1 MGVSIGRKPITER
14 RFDTIADRMSDDA
27 AYRELLHRAREQTLL
42 GSCATL
48 LEWDEDVCMPEGG
61 AEHRAEQQA
70 LVARL
75 LHIQA
80 TDPRLGDLL
89 AEAEARLGP
98 RLAPGDPAA
107 VNLRELR
114 EEYEKAQRL
123 PASLVEDLARVTTL
137 AYEAWRSARED
148 HDARPFL
155 PWLDRVV
162 KLKQA
167 EADCLARGR
176 DRYDA
181 LLDEWEPGLTWVTLG
196 PMLARLRATVGP
208 LLDRATS
215 RGTPVPAVLT
225 RPVDVGLQ
233 AEVAREVAQW
243 LGFDLAGGRLDEA
256 MHPSTIRVGP
266 GDVRLTTRFRPEA
279 FTAGLFA
286 TLHELG
292 HGLYEQY
299 LPGEHFGAPVGEAPS
314 LGLHESQARLV
325 ENHLG
330 RSRPFWQH
338 IWPRLAP
345 RFGAAFE
352 DVAAE
357 DVWRAVNH
365 PRRDTDRITADELS
379 YDLHIHVRVDLE
391 RALVNGAL
399 VAPELPAAW
408 AEAYRRILDVTPSDD
423 LAGCLQD
430 GHWAEG
436 MFGFFPTYTI
446 GNAIA
451 AQLMRQLRE
460 ETPALDEALAAG
472 DAEPLFAF
480 LRDRVHRLGSLLTT
494 AEVVKRATGAPLSI
508 EPLIA
513 HLTAKAALWA

>member
-1 MGVSIGRKPITER
+1 
-14 RFDTIADRMSDDA
+14 MSADA
-27 AYRELLHRAREQTLL
+27 AYLELLHRAREQTILA
-42 GSCATL
+42 SCATL
-48 LEWDEDVCMPEGG
+48 LEWDADVHMPEGG

-75 LHIQA
+75 LHVQA

-89 AEAEARLGP
+89 AEAELKLGTRLT
-98 RLAPGDPAA
+98 PGDPAA

-114 EEYEKAQRL
+114 EEYEKARLL

-137 AYEAWRSARED
+137 SYEAWRGAREER
-148 HDARPFL
+148 DARAFL
-155 PWLDRVV
+155 PWLQRVV
-162 KLKQA
+162 ALKQA

-181 LLDEWEPGLTWVTLG
+181 LLDEWEPGLTWATLR
-196 PMLARLRATVGP
+196 PIFVRLRAAVGP
-208 LLDRATS
+208 LLDRAIDRS
-215 RGTPVPAVLT
+215 GPPPELLS
-225 RPVDVGLQ
+225 RPVDVRLQ
-233 AEVAREVAQW
+233 AEVAREVAEW
-243 LGFDLAGGRLDEA
+243 VGFDFACGRLDEA
-256 MHPSTIRVGP
+256 AHPSTIRVGP
-266 GDVRLTTRFRPEA
+266 GDVRLTTHFQPEA
-279 FTAGLFA
+279 FTAGVLA

-330 RSRPFWQH
+330 RSASFWRH
-338 IWPRLAP
+338 LWPRLAP
-345 RFGAAFE
+345 RLGAAFAGITA
-352 DVAAE
+352 DQ
-357 DVWRAVNH
+357 VWRAVNH
-365 PRRDTDRITADELS
+365 PRRDPDRITADELS

-391 RALVNGAL
+391 RALVGGTL
-399 VAPELPAAW
+399 VASELPGAW
-408 AEAYRRILDVTPSDD
+408 AEAYRRLLGVTPPDD

-436 MFGFFPTYTI
+436 MFGFFPTYTL

-451 AQLMRQLRE
+451 AQLMQTLRR
-460 ETPALDEALAAG
+460 ETPRLDDALAAG
-472 DAEPLFAF
+472 DPAPLFAF
-480 LRDRVHRLGSLLTT
+480 LRERVHRLGSLFSTP
-494 AEVVKRATGAPLSI
+494 EVVERATGAPLSV

-513 HLTAKAALWA
+513 HLTAKAVLWT

>member
-1 MGVSIGRKPITER
+1 
-14 RFDTIADRMSDDA
+14 MSAEA
-27 AYRELLHRAREQTLL
+27 AYLELLHRAREQTLL
-42 GSCATL
+42 ASCATL
-48 LEWDEDVCMPEGG
+48 LEWDADVHMPEGG

-75 LHIQA
+75 LHVQA

-89 AEAEARLGP
+89 AEAELKLGA

-114 EEYEKAQRL
+114 EEYEKARLL
-123 PASLVEDLARVTTL
+123 PASLVEDVARVTTL
-137 AYEAWRSARED
+137 SYEAWRAARED
-148 HDARPFL
+148 RDARAFL
-155 PWLDRVV
+155 PWLGRVV
-162 KLKQA
+162 SLKQA

-176 DRYDA
+176 DRYDV
-181 LLDEWEPGLTWVTLG
+181 LLDEWEPGLTWATLG
-196 PMLARLRATVGP
+196 PMFVRLRAAVGP
-208 LLDRATS
+208 LLDRAIGRS
-215 RGTPVPAVLT
+215 GPPPEFLT
-225 RPVDVGLQ
+225 RPVDVRLQ
-233 AEVAREVAQW
+233 AEVAREVAEW
-243 LGFDLAGGRLDEA
+243 LGFDFTGGRLDEA
-256 MHPSTIRVGP
+256 VHPSTIRVGP
-266 GDVRLTTRFRPEA
+266 GDVRLTTRFQPEA
-279 FTAGLFA
+279 FASGLLA

-330 RSRPFWQH
+330 RSGPFWRH
-338 IWPRLAP
+338 LWPRLGP
-345 RFGAAFE
+345 RLGAAFAGITA
-352 DVAAE
+352 D

-365 PRRDTDRITADELS
+365 PRRDAHRISADELS
-379 YDLHIHVRVDLE
+379 YDLHIHVRADLE
-391 RALVNGAL
+391 RALVQGTLA
-399 VAPELPAAW
+399 VSELPAAW
-408 AEAYRRILDVTPSDD
+408 AEAYRRLLGVTPPDD

-436 MFGFFPTYTI
+436 MFGFFPTYTL

-451 AQLMRQLRE
+451 AQLMQTLRG
-460 ETPALDEALAAG
+460 ETPALDDALAAG
-472 DAEPLFAF
+472 DPAPLLAF
-480 LRDRVHRLGSLLTT
+480 LRERVHRLGSLFST
-494 AEVVKRATGAPLSI
+494 AEVVERATGAPVSV

>member
-1 MGVSIGRKPITER
+1 
-14 RFDTIADRMSDDA
+14 MSDDA
-27 AYRELLHRAREQTLL
+27 AYLELIHRSREHTLL

-48 LEWDEDVCMPEGG
+48 LDWDTDTCMPDGG

-70 LVARL
+70 LLARL
-75 LHIQA
+75 LHAQA

-89 AEAEARLGP
+89 VEAEARLGP
-98 RLAPGDPAA
+98 RLDPGGPAA

-114 EEYEKAQRL
+114 DEYEKARL
-123 PASLVEDLARVTTL
+123 MPASLVEDLARVTTL
-137 AYEAWRSARED
+137 AYDAWQSARED
-148 HDARPFL
+148 RDARPFL

-162 KLKQA
+162 ALKQA

-181 LLDEWEPGLTWVTLG
+181 LLDEWEPGLAWATLE
-196 PMLARLRATVGP
+196 PMLTRLTGAVGP
-208 LLDRATS
+208 LLDGAIARSGRPTDL
-215 RGTPVPAVLT
+215 LT
-225 RPVDVGLQ
+225 RPVDVRLQ
-233 AEVAREVAQW
+233 AEVAREVALW
-243 LGFDLAGGRLDEA
+243 LGFDFASGRLDEA
-256 MHPSTIRVGP
+256 THPSTIRVGP
-266 GDVRLTTRFRPEA
+266 GDVRLTTRFHPDA
-279 FTAGLFA
+279 FTASLFA

-314 LGLHESQARLV
+314 LGLHEGQARLV

-330 RSRPFWQH
+330 RARPFWRYL
-338 IWPRLAP
+338 WPRLAP
-345 RFGAAFE
+345 RLGAVFAGVTA
-352 DVAAE
+352 D

-365 PRRDTDRITADELS
+365 PRREPDRITADELS

-391 RALVNGAL
+391 RALVGGDL
-399 VAPELPAAW
+399 VASDLPDAW
-408 AEAYRRILDVTPSDD
+408 AAAYRRRLGVVPPDD

-436 MFGFFPTYTI
+436 MFGFFPTYTV

-451 AQLMRQLRE
+451 AQLMARLHG
-460 ETPALDEALAAG
+460 ETSGVDEALGAG
-472 DAEPLFAF
+472 DPGPVLAF
-480 LRDRVHRLGSLLTT
+480 LRERVHRLGSLFPT
-494 AEVVKRATGAPLSI
+494 AEVVRRATGSPLSI

>member
-1 MGVSIGRKPITER
+1 
-14 RFDTIADRMSDDA
+14 MSADA
-27 AYRELLHRAREQTLL
+27 AYLELLHRAREHTLL

-48 LEWDEDVCMPEGG
+48 LEWDEDVSMPPGG
-61 AEHRAEQQA
+61 TEHRAEQQA

-75 LHIQA
+75 LHLQA

-89 AEAEARLGP
+89 AEAEARLQHC
-98 RLAPGDPAA
+98 LAPGDPAA

-114 EEYEKAQRL
+114 DEYEKARL
-123 PASLVEDLARVTTL
+123 VPASLVEDLARVTTL
-137 AYEAWRSARED
+137 SYEAWRSARR
-148 HDARPFL
+148 HRDARTFL

-162 KLKQA
+162 ALKQA

-176 DRYDA
+176 ERYDV
-181 LLDEWEPGLTWVTLG
+181 LLDEWEPGFTWASLG
-196 PMLARLRATVGP
+196 PMLTRLRAAVRP
-208 LLDRATS
+208 LLDRAIG
-215 RGTPVPAVLT
+215 RCGPPPGFLM
-225 RPVDVGLQ
+225 RPVDVRLQ
-233 AEVAREVAQW
+233 AEVAREIAVW
-243 LGFDLAGGRLDEA
+243 LGFDFASGRLDEA
-256 MHPSTIRVGP
+256 VHPSTIRVGP
-266 GDVRLTTRFRPEA
+266 GDVRLTTRFRPDA
-279 FTAGLFA
+279 FTVGLFA

-314 LGLHESQARLV
+314 VGLHESQARLV

-338 IWPRLAP
+338 LWPRLAP
-345 RFGAAFE
+345 RFGAAFA
-352 DVAAE
+352 DITAE
-357 DVWRAVNH
+357 DVWQAVNH
-365 PRRDTDRITADELS
+365 PRREPDRITADELS

-391 RALVNGAL
+391 RALVTGAL
-399 VAPELPAAW
+399 VASELPAAW
-408 AEAYRRILDVTPSDD
+408 VEAYRRLLGVTPPDD

-451 AQLMRQLRE
+451 AQLMQRLRG
-460 ETPALDEALAAG
+460 ETPALDDALAGG
-472 DAEPLFAF
+472 DTEPLLAF
-480 LRDRVHRLGSLLTT
+480 LRERVHRLGSFFTT
-494 AEVVKRATGAPLSI
+494 AEVVERATGAPLSI

-513 HLTAKAALWA
+513 HLTAKAALCA

>member
-1 MGVSIGRKPITER
+1 
-14 RFDTIADRMSDDA
+14 MSADA
-27 AYRELLHRAREQTLL
+27 AYLELLHRAREQTILA
-42 GSCATL
+42 SCATL
-48 LEWDEDVCMPEGG
+48 LEWDADVHMPEGG

-75 LHIQA
+75 LHVQA

-89 AEAEARLGP
+89 AEAELKLGTRLT
-98 RLAPGDPAA
+98 PGDPAA

-114 EEYEKAQRL
+114 EEYEKARLL

-137 AYEAWRSARED
+137 SYEAWRGAREER
-148 HDARPFL
+148 DARAFL
-155 PWLDRVV
+155 PWLHRVV
-162 KLKQA
+162 ALKQA

-181 LLDEWEPGLTWVTLG
+181 LLDEWEPGLTWATLR
-196 PMLARLRATVGP
+196 PMFVRLRAAVGP
-208 LLDRATS
+208 LLDRAIDRS
-215 RGTPVPAVLT
+215 GPPPELLS
-225 RPVDVGLQ
+225 RPVDVRLQ
-233 AEVAREVAQW
+233 AEVAREVAEW
-243 LGFDLAGGRLDEA
+243 VGFDFACGRLDEA
-256 MHPSTIRVGP
+256 VHPSTIRVGP
-266 GDVRLTTRFRPEA
+266 GDVRLTTRFQPEA
-279 FTAGLFA
+279 FTAGLLA

-330 RSRPFWQH
+330 RSASFWRH
-338 IWPRLAP
+338 LWPRLAP
-345 RFGAAFE
+345 RLGAAFAGITA
-352 DVAAE
+352 DQ
-357 DVWRAVNH
+357 VWRAVNH
-365 PRRDTDRITADELS
+365 PRRDPDRITADELS

-391 RALVNGAL
+391 RALVEGTL
-399 VAPELPAAW
+399 VASELPGAW
-408 AEAYRRILDVTPSDD
+408 AEAYRRLLGVTPPDD

-436 MFGFFPTYTI
+436 MFGFFPTYTL

-451 AQLMRQLRE
+451 AQLMQTLRR
-460 ETPALDEALAAG
+460 ETPRLDDALAAG
-472 DAEPLFAF
+472 DPAPLFAF
-480 LRDRVHRLGSLLTT
+480 LRERVHRLGSLFSTP
-494 AEVVKRATGAPLSI
+494 EVVERATGAPLSV

-513 HLTAKAALWA
+513 HLTAKAVLWT

>member
-1 MGVSIGRKPITER
+1 
-14 RFDTIADRMSDDA
+14 MSDDA
-27 AYRELLHRAREQTLL
+27 AYLELLRRAREQTVLA
-42 GSCATL
+42 SCATL
-48 LEWDEDVCMPEGG
+48 LEWDEDACMPEGG

-70 LVARL
+70 LLARL
-75 LHIQA
+75 LHVQA

-89 AEAEARLGP
+89 AEAEAKLAP

-114 EEYEKAQRL
+114 DEHEKARL
-123 PASLVEDLARVTTL
+123 VPASLVEDVARVTTL
-137 AYEAWRSARED
+137 AYEAWRSARERR
-148 HDARPFL
+148 DARVFL

-162 KLKQA
+162 TLKQA

-181 LLDEWEPGLTWVTLG
+181 LLDEWEPGLTWGTLE
-196 PMLARLRATVGP
+196 PMLTRLRLAVGP
-208 LLDRATS
+208 LLDRAIGRS
-215 RGTPVPAVLT
+215 GPPPGLLT
-225 RPVDVGLQ
+225 RLVDVRLQ
-233 AEVAREVAQW
+233 AEVAREVAEW
-243 LGFDLAGGRLDEA
+243 LGFDFACGRLDEA
-256 MHPSTIRVGP
+256 VHPSTIRVGP
-266 GDVRLTTRFRPEA
+266 GDVRLTTRFQPDG

-338 IWPRLAP
+338 LWPRLAP
-345 RFGAAFE
+345 RFGPNFAGLAA
-352 DVAAE
+352 D

-365 PRRDTDRITADELS
+365 PRRDPDRITADELS
-379 YDLHIHVRVDLE
+379 YDLHIHARVDLE

-399 VAPELPAAW
+399 AAAELPAAW
-408 AEAYRRILDVTPSDD
+408 SEAYRRLLGVTPPDD
-423 LAGCLQD
+423 LSGCLQD

-436 MFGFFPTYTI
+436 MFGFFPTYTV

-451 AQLMRQLRE
+451 AQLMQRLRGD
-460 ETPALDEALAAG
+460 TPALDDALAAG
-472 DAEPLFAF
+472 DVEPLLGF
-480 LRDRVHRLGSLLTT
+480 LRERVHRLGSLFCT
-494 AEVVKRATGAPLSI
+494 AEVVERATGAPLSV

-513 HLTAKAALWA
+513 HLTAKAALWDSL

>member
-1 MGVSIGRKPITER
+1 
-14 RFDTIADRMSDDA
+14 MSTDA
-27 AYRELLHRAREQTLL
+27 AYLELLHRAREHTLL

-70 LVARL
+70 LLARL
-75 LHIQA
+75 EHVQA

-89 AEAEARLGP
+89 AEAEARLAP

-114 EEYEKAQRL
+114 DEYEKARL
-123 PASLVEDLARVTTL
+123 VPASLVEDLARVSTL
-137 AYEAWRSARED
+137 SYQAWRSARE
-148 HDARPFL
+148 HRDARAFL

-162 KLKQA
+162 TLKQA

-176 DRYDA
+176 DRYDV
-181 LLDEWEPGLTWVTLG
+181 LLDEWEPGLKWGTLE
-196 PMLARLRATVGP
+196 PMLARLRAAVRP
-208 LLDRATS
+208 LLDRVIGQS
-215 RGTPVPAVLT
+215 GPVPALLT
-225 RPVDVGLQ
+225 RPVDVRLQ
-233 AEVAREVAQW
+233 AEMARELAEW
-243 LGFDLAGGRLDEA
+243 LGFNFACGRLDEA
-256 MHPSTIRVGP
+256 AHPSTIRVGP
-266 GDVRLTTRFRPEA
+266 GDVRLTTRFRREG
-279 FTAGLFA
+279 FTTGLFA

-314 LGLHESQARLV
+314 LGLHESQARLM

-330 RSRPFWQH
+330 RSRAFWQH
-338 IWPRLAP
+338 WWPRVAP
-345 RFGAAFE
+345 RFGTAFADTTADE
-352 DVAAE
+352 M
-357 DVWRAVNH
+357 WQAVNH
-365 PRRDTDRITADELS
+365 PRRAADRITADELS

-391 RALVNGAL
+391 RALVDGAL
-399 VAPELPAAW
+399 VASELPAAW
-408 AEAYRRILDVTPSDD
+408 VEAYRRLLGVTPSDD

-430 GHWAEG
+430 SHWAEG

-451 AQLMRQLRE
+451 AQLMHQLRG
-460 ETPALDEALAAG
+460 ETPALDDALAAG
-472 DAEPLFAF
+472 DLEPLLAF
-480 LRDRVHRLGSLLTT
+480 LRERVHRLGSLFST
-494 AEVVKRATGAPLSI
+494 AEVVERATGAPLSI

-513 HLTAKAALWA
+513 HLTAKAAFWA